1 MDGSHEYYTG
11 PCEATV
17 KQWVY
22 LELLLHSFVVLY
34 FCQAN
39 FKAPKVHASTVQ
51 AIMTL
56 K

>member
-1 MDGSHEYYTG
+1 MNGSHEYYIG

-22 LELLLHSFVVLY
+22 LGLLLHSCVVLY
-34 FCQAN
+34 FCQGN
-39 FKAPKVHASTVQ
+39 FKAPKAHANTVQ
-51 AIMTL
+51 AITTL